1 MSFIPYHSP
10 RGTVDV
16 TVADEG
22 FRAALEAKLDQMRR
36 ITIRWVPV
44 MQEISRLRP
53 DAHWCSYDDGKVV
66 MFLTLTTEES
76 FGDLEPIYD
85 LISKHVRRLKA
96 QNGYKGKF
104 IADPDP
110 EDDIDVGWRK
120 WAFQAGDDSRLELNA
135 SFYLSRHCR
144 VVVDGTE
151 TVTVEKKR
159 VVCGET
165 AEDLASAA

>member
-10 RGTVDV
+10 KGTVDV
-16 TVADEG
+16 AVADEG

-44 MQEISRLRP
+44 MQEISRLRR
-53 DAHWCSYDDGKVV
+53 DAHWCSYDDGKVC
-66 MFLTLTTEES
+66 MFLTLEREES
-76 FGDLEPIYD
+76 FADLEPIYD
-85 LISKHVRRLKA
+85 MIGKHVRRLEK

-104 IADPDP
+104 VADPDP
-110 EDDIDVGWRK
+110 NDDTDTNWRK
-120 WAFQAGDDSRLELNA
+120 WAFWAGDDSRFELIA

-144 VVVDGTE
+144 VVIDGTE

-159 VVCGET
+159 VQCGET
-165 AEDLASAA
+165 AEDLSAAA